1 MQDYAA
7 TLDGGRLQGILEGS
21 RDIVVHASMPKFE
34 SEYAIDLADGL
45 SALGMPDAFDAGLA
59 DFARLSPDANGLY
72 IGSVLHKAHIA
83 VDEQGTKAGA
93 ATAMSMNAASAMA
106 PEDEKTVHLD
116 RPFLYLIIDQR
127 TNFPVFMG
135 ILNTLE

>member
-1 MQDYAA
+1 
-7 TLDGGRLQGILEGS
+7 
-21 RDIVVHASMPKFE
+21 
-34 SEYAIDLADGL
+34 
-45 SALGMPDAFDAGLA
+45 
-59 DFARLSPDANGLY
+59 
-72 IGSVLHKAHIA
+72 
-83 VDEQGTKAGA
+83 
-93 ATAMSMNAASAMA
+93 MSMNAASAMA